1 MFRKTPSSDKLP
13 SGALRN
19 ELGNLPIKAKNRL
32 VLLLKTYP
40 RQCFAGMLISLMLSA
55 LLAFVIPVNLRTE
68 QTNNPRQL
76 MNEIKNLG
84 SGMTD
89 EVRSL
94 FKIQEELKRM
104 AELKREV
111 ESIIDKDHLDAGD
124 SLFLESAL
132 RQLENNNHLNPADDE
147 D

>member
-1 MFRKTPSSDKLP
+1 MFRKTPSSDKRP
-13 SGALRN
+13 SGVLRN

-55 LLAFVIPVNLRTE
+55 MLAFVIPVNLRTE

-76 MNEIKNLG
+76 MNEIRNLG

-94 FKIQEELKRM
+94 FKIQDKLKRM
-104 AELKREV
+104 AKLKKDV
-111 ESIIDKDHLDAGD
+111 ESIVDKDPLDAGD
-124 SLFLESAL
+124 SLFLENAL
-132 RQLENNNHLNPADDE
+132 RQLENYNHLNPADDE

>member
-1 MFRKTPSSDKLP
+1 MFRKTPSSEKLP
-13 SGALRN
+13 SEALRN
-19 ELGNLPIKAKNRL
+19 ELGNLPTKAKNRL
-32 VLLLKTYP
+32 VHLLKTYP
-40 RQCFAGMLISLMLSA
+40 GQCFAGMLISLMLSA
-55 LLAFVIPVNLRTE
+55 LLAFVIPINLRTE

-94 FKIQEELKRM
+94 FKIQEEVKKMAKLK
-104 AELKREV
+104 KDV
-111 ESIIDKDHLDAGD
+111 ESIMEKDYLDAGD
-124 SLFLESAL
+124 SLFLENAL
-132 RQLENNNHLNPADDE
+132 RQLKNNNHLNPVDDE

>member
-1 MFRKTPSSDKLP
+1 MFRKTPSNDRIL
-13 SGALRN
+13 SGALRK
-19 ELGNLPIKAKNRL
+19 ELENLPIKAKNRL

-55 LLAFVIPVNLRTE
+55 LLAFVIPINHRTE
-68 QTNNPRQL
+68 EANNPRQL

-94 FKIQEELKRM
+94 FKIQDELKRM
-104 AELKREV
+104 AKLKKTWKASWTRILSMPGIV
-111 ESIIDKDHLDAGD
+111 FSWKMPFANSKIIII
-124 SLFLESAL
+124 
-132 RQLENNNHLNPADDE
+132 
-147 D
+147 

>member
-1 MFRKTPSSDKLP
+1 MFRKIPSSDKRT

-19 ELGNLPIKAKNRL
+19 ELGNLPIKGKKRW
-32 VLLLKTYP
+32 VYLLKTYP

-55 LLAFVIPVNLRTE
+55 LLAFVIPIRHRTE
-68 QTNNPRQL
+68 QTNDPQQL
-76 MNEIKNLG
+76 MDEIKNLG

-94 FKIQEELKRM
+94 FKIQDELKKM
-104 AELKREV
+104 AELKKEV
-111 ESIIDKDHLDAGD
+111 ESIMAKEYLDARD
-124 SLFLESAL
+124 SLFLENAL
-132 RQLENNNHLNPADDE
+132 RQLENYNHLNPADDE